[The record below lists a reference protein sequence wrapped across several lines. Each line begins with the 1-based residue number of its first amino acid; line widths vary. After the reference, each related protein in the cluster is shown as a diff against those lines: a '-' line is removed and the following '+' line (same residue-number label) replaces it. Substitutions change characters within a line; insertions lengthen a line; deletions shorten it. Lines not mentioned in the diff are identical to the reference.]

1 MVCSLCHVLL
11 VVLIHIRPQASLR
24 TSSLDFGRESG
35 YQITRWHL
43 RVWVFEH
50 WEGVA
55 LDRQL
60 YCDAVKM
67 WWTSSVF
74 WIHTFLVC
82 GRFTSFASVLCLFC
96 VKQVA
101 SVCSNGTSSLQRS
114 LHNNINVQWSVKQ
127 VASVC
132 SLHSLQIHIHASV
145 CSLELG
151 NFILG
156 MLIFGL
162 SAFR

>member
-24 TSSLDFGRESG
+24 TSSLDFGPESG

-60 YCDAVKM
+60 L
-67 WWTSSVF
+67 WRWTSHVF
-74 WIHTFLVC
+74 WMKIRAFLVC

-132 SLHSLQIHIHASV
+132 SLHSLQIHIRRICV
-145 CSLELG
+145 LIG
-151 NFILG
+151 TFILG
-156 MLIFGL
+156 ILIFGL